1 MIYWELFWTFLQI
14 GLFLVGG
21 GYAAI
26 PLIQSSI
33 VDQHAWLTLSEF
45 TDLISIAEMTPGPI
59 AINAATFVGIRIGGI
74 GGALAASFGCIVPSL
89 VLVSLLYGLYARYR
103 TMPFLQ
109 KILGTLRP
117 VVVALI
123 LAAGLMLLQ
132 SALFH
137 GASVSWSTLNWVSLG
152 LFCGAFLLL
161 RWRKWNPIL
170 VMTLCGALYLGLGAA
185 FGW

>member
-109 KILGTLRP
+109 KILGRM
-117 VVVALI
+117 
-123 LAAGLMLLQ
+123 G
-132 SALFH
+132 
-137 GASVSWSTLNWVSLG
+137 N
-152 LFCGAFLLL
+152 
-161 RWRKWNPIL
+161 RK
-170 VMTLCGALYLGLGAA
+170 Y
-185 FGW
+185 